1 VRTAAILLIW
11 PAWPPVTTHWSPAI
25 GTSASSG
32 LTCSPR
38 LGLEERAGRGR
49 VIRPPKCTS
58 IAKGWALHPHAA
70 RLRDATIRAIAAAG
84 PSTTRT
90 TRSQISFRR
99 RRGFAWIW
107 APQQYLGSRSAPVA
121 LALAFP
127 RHVRSWRW
135 KEVVEPRPGWF
146 MHHLEVWRVSDVD
159 QQVRRWISAA
169 WEAAV

>member
-1 VRTAAILLIW
+1 MV
-11 PAWPPVTTHWSPAI
+11 
-25 GTSASSG
+25 SG
-32 LTCSPR
+32 DL
-38 LGLEERAGRGR
+38 AGHFE
-49 VIRPPKCTS
+49 S
-58 IAKGWALHPHAA
+58 HPHAA

-127 RHVRSWRW
+127 RHVRSRRW
-135 KEVVEPRPGWF
+135 KEVVEPRSGWF
-146 MHHLEVWRVSDVD
+146 MHHLEVRRVSDVD
-159 QQVRRWISAA
+159 QQVRRWIKAA
-169 WEAAV
+169 WEAAA